1 MLELH
6 HYIMV
11 ILVGIFATVSYL
23 MYTSLV
29 EDLYPRNF
37 ADYPTLE
44 TTWIILPTI
53 VPLFIALPSL
63 KLLCVMDEEMNFNC
77 ALSEKSLLDGQFLH
91 SLTSKFSQ

>member
-1 MLELH
+1 MLKLH
-6 HYIMV
+6 NYIMA
-11 ILVGIFATVSYL
+11 ILVGIFTTVSYL

-63 KLLCVMDEEMNFNC
+63 KLLCVMDEVMNFNC
-77 ALSEKSLLDGQFLH
+77 VLSEKSLLDGQFLH